1 MAAEVKWVKI
11 TTDMFDNRKIKY
23 LRRLPD
29 GNNIVLIWVM
39 LLTLAGR
46 CNYSGTIFLTPTVPY
61 SSKIL
66 ADELGFKEA
75 TVRAALQALEQLS
88 MISTDKEGF
97 ITVTGWDEHQNID
110 GMEKIRESKRMAQAR
125 WRANKAS
132 TNKSTVDS
140 NVDTT
145 VDTTVD
151 ACSISVDD
159 AEEER
164 EREEEKEYSFY
175 LSKAKSGMLKTE
187 NVENH
192 VENSAE
198 KQKLMGGALGKGV
211 VFLSDEQIDDLL
223 EKLSTDEFDRY
234 VSVVAD
240 CELKGKHFGKS
251 HYQAILDMAEADRR
265 KGRKAK

>member
-29 GNNIVLIWVM
+29 GNNIALIWVM

-46 CNYSGTIFLTPTVPY
+46 CNYNGTIFLTPTVPY
-61 SSKIL
+61 SSKML
-66 ADELGFKEA
+66 ADELGFKET
-75 TVRAALQALEQLS
+75 TVRAALQALEQLA

-110 GMEKIRESKRMAQAR
+110 GMEKIREQNRLRKQRQRHGTVEQAVTDMSR
-125 WRANKAS
+125 DS
-132 TNKSTVDS
+132 HGTV
-140 NVDTT
+140 TQCHAT
-145 VDTTVD
+145 
-151 ACSISVDD
+151 
-159 AEEER
+159 EKKR

-175 LSKAKSGMLKTE
+175 LSKAKSGVLKTE
-187 NVENH
+187 N

-240 CELKGKHFGKS
+240 CELRGKHFGKS

>member
-29 GNNIVLIWVM
+29 GNNIALIWVM

-46 CNYSGTIFLTPTVPY
+46 CNSSGMIFLTETVPY
-61 SSKIL
+61 SSKML
-66 ADELGFKEA
+66 ADELGFKES
-75 TVRAALQALEQLS
+75 TIRSALQALEQLS
-88 MISTDKEGF
+88 MISIDKEGF

-125 WRANKAS
+125 WRANKTSNKQS
-132 TNKSTVDS
+132 T
-140 NVDTT
+140 VDTT

-151 ACSISVDD
+151 VCSISVDD

-164 EREEEKEYSFY
+164 EREEEKEYSFF
-175 LSKAKSGMLKTE
+175 LSKAKSGVLKTE
-187 NVENH
+187 N

-198 KQKLMGGALGKGV
+198 KQKLMGGTLGKGV

>member
-29 GNNIVLIWVM
+29 GNNIALIWVM

-46 CNYSGTIFLTPTVPY
+46 CNSSGMIFLTETVPY
-61 SSKIL
+61 SSKML
-66 ADELGFKEA
+66 ADELGFKES
-75 TVRAALQALEQLS
+75 TIRSALQALEQLS
-88 MISTDKEGF
+88 MISIDKEGF

-132 TNKSTVDS
+132 NKQST
-140 NVDTT
+140 VDTT

-151 ACSISVDD
+151 VCSISVDD

-164 EREEEKEYSFY
+164 EREEEKEYSFF
-175 LSKAKSGMLKTE
+175 LSKAKSGVLKTE
-187 NVENH
+187 N

-198 KQKLMGGALGKGV
+198 KQKLMGGTLGKGV

>member
-29 GNNIVLIWVM
+29 GNNIALIWVM

-46 CNYSGTIFLTPTVPY
+46 CNSSGMIFLTETVPY
-61 SSKIL
+61 SSKML
-66 ADELGFKEA
+66 ADELGFKES
-75 TVRAALQALEQLS
+75 TIRSALQALEQLS
-88 MISTDKEGF
+88 MISIDKEGF

-125 WRANKAS
+125 WRANKTSNKQS
-132 TNKSTVDS
+132 T
-140 NVDTT
+140 VDTT

-151 ACSISVDD
+151 VCSISVDD
-159 AEEER
+159 AEEEK
-164 EREEEKEYSFY
+164 EREEEKEYSFF
-175 LSKAKSGMLKTE
+175 LSKAKSGVLKTE
-187 NVENH
+187 N

-198 KQKLMGGALGKGV
+198 KQKLMGGTLGKGV

>member
-29 GNNIVLIWVM
+29 GNNIALIWVM

-46 CNYSGTIFLTPTVPY
+46 CNSSGMIFLTETVPY
-61 SSKIL
+61 SSKML
-66 ADELGFKEA
+66 ADELGFKES
-75 TVRAALQALEQLS
+75 TIRSALQALEQLS
-88 MISTDKEGF
+88 MISIDKEGF

-125 WRANKAS
+125 WRANKTSNKQS
-132 TNKSTVDS
+132 T
-140 NVDTT
+140 VDTT

-151 ACSISVDD
+151 MCSISVDD

-164 EREEEKEYSFY
+164 EREEEKEYSFF
-175 LSKAKSGMLKTE
+175 LSKAKSGVLKTE
-187 NVENH
+187 N

-198 KQKLMGGALGKGV
+198 KQKLMGGTLGKGV